1 MSDFE
6 SEYQQQY
13 YTQTS
18 QFYDD
23 LHLLTDQEHN
33 LALHLLKGYIS
44 YYGIQSVL
52 DLGAG
57 TGRSLLWLKEHCP
70 DLTRIQGIEPVEA
83 LRQQG
88 YQKGLSP
95 DELIDGDAYKLPF
108 PDNSFDVVSE
118 FAVLHHVRHP
128 HLVVQEMSRVASKMI
143 CISDSNFMGQGAFPT
158 RLVKYLLF
166 SLSLWPLA
174 NWIKTKG
181 KGYFIT
187 KEDGLAYSYSVFQNC
202 ATLRNNWKTL
212 RFITTKG
219 SSDIPSNLIL
229 SSDQILLIGLD
240 KLSR

>member
-18 QFYDD
+18 QLYDD

-44 YYGIQSVL
+44 YYGIQSLL

-70 DLTRIQGIEPVEA
+70 EITRIQGIEPVAA
-83 LRQQG
+83 LREQG

-95 DELIDGDAYKLPF
+95 EELIDGDAYKLPF
-108 PDNSFDVVSE
+108 PDNSFDLVSE

-128 HLVVQEMSRVASKMI
+128 HLVIQEMSRVASKMI
-143 CISDSNFMGQGAFPT
+143 CISDSNFMGQGSPLI
-158 RLVKYLLF
+158 RLIKYILF
-166 SLSLWPLA
+166 SSSLWPAA

-181 KGYFIT
+181 KGYLIT
-187 KEDGLAYSYSVFQNC
+187 QEDGLAYSYSVFQDYK
-202 ATLRNNWKTL
+202 TLQKYWKTL
-212 RFITTKG
+212 RCTTTKG
-219 SSDIPSNLIL
+219 TNDFFVNLML
-229 SSDQILLIGLD
+229 SSEQLLLIGLE
-240 KLSR
+240 KKE